1 MFNQFKLL
9 LVLITLGILG
19 ILFFQN
25 QEPISLKLLCADT
38 ASQYCWYQTPTQP
51 LAIWMGLFLIVGV
64 ISSLIWQLLQ
74 NLGSPR
80 SKENYGDR
88 DESLPR
94 RERNYPKEVSSPS
107 ATKTSRTARKPSSYS
122 GNQQS
127 STSAADWEYSGQGED
142 WESEGLSS
150 QKVNPT
156 INRDDTV
163 KGSSFEVKQEPQ
175 NINQSGSTYSYQFKE
190 SQKSGDQ
197 AVPSQ
202 RQDSVSKSTED
213 KSTDNKST
221 EDVYDANY
229 RTINTPR
236 YSDINKKTDTSED
249 DEDWI

>member
-80 SKENYGDR
+80 SKQTRSKQNYSDR

-94 RERNYPKEVSSPS
+94 QERNYSKEVSSPS
-107 ATKTSRTARKPSSYS
+107 ATETSRTTRKSSSYS
-122 GNQQS
+122 GNPQS
-127 STSAADWEYSGQGED
+127 STSASDWEYSGQGED
-142 WESEGLSS
+142 WESEGPSS

-156 INRDDTV
+156 INRNDTV

-175 NINQSGSTYSYQFKE
+175 NIEQSGSTYSYQFKE

-197 AVPSQ
+197 AGPRQ
-202 RQDSVSKSTED
+202 RQDSVSKSTD
-213 KSTDNKST
+213 
-221 EDVYDANY
+221 DVYDANY

-236 YSDINKKTDTSED
+236 DSDINKNTDTGED